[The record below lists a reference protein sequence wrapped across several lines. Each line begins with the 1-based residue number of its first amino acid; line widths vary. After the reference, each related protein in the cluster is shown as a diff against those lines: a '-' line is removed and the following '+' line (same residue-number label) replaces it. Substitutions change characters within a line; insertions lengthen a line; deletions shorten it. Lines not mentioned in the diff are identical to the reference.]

1 MGRLIKNHWG
11 RLIILTASACTLPT
25 QNSQLE
31 AGTDRMQTDQVAS
44 AIEGFIWPKVF
55 WDFISRN
62 LDAAVAPIPVLQILN
77 LIMGLVG
84 IAWEWPLKPLAGSI
98 PHRSIEIRLIIY
110 PLSALLAALLYQ
122 GTDPAIYY
130 LIGIGVY
137 FWAYSEGEVSFCI
150 FGNRISRSY
159 ANKRMYRLSA
169 RSLGL
174 CRNGMDYLKH
184 NNGSVWCIECSR
196 HRSCK

>member
-11 RLIILTASACTLPT
+11 RLIILTAA
-25 QNSQLE
+25 
-31 AGTDRMQTDQVAS
+31 AYQVAS
-44 AIEGFIWPKVF
+44 AVEGFIWPKVF
-55 WDFISRN
+55 FDFISRN

-84 IAWEWPLKPLAGSI
+84 IAWEWPLKPFAGSI

-137 FWAYSEGEVSFCI
+137 FWAYSEGEVVCPEPWTLP
-150 FGNRISRSY
+150 
-159 ANKRMYRLSA
+159 KRH
-169 RSLGL
+169 GL
-174 CRNGMDYLKH
+174 LK
-184 NNGSVWCIECSR
+184 V
-196 HRSCK
+196 

>member
-11 RLIILTASACTLPT
+11 RLIILTAA
-25 QNSQLE
+25 
-31 AGTDRMQTDQVAS
+31 AYQVVS

-62 LDAAVAPIPVLQILN
+62 LDAAVAPVPVLQILN

-137 FWAYSEGEVSFCI
+137 FWAYSEGEVVCPEPWTLP
-150 FGNRISRSY
+150 
-159 ANKRMYRLSA
+159 KRH
-169 RSLGL
+169 GL
-174 CRNGMDYLKH
+174 FKA
-184 NNGSVWCIECSR
+184 
-196 HRSCK
+196 

>member
-11 RLIILTASACTLPT
+11 RLIILTAA
-25 QNSQLE
+25 
-31 AGTDRMQTDQVAS
+31 AYQVAS
-44 AIEGFIWPKVF
+44 AIEAFIWPKVF

-84 IAWEWPLKPLAGSI
+84 LAWEWPLKPLAGSI
-98 PHRSIEIRLIIY
+98 PHRSIETRLIVY

-130 LIGIGVY
+130 LIGVGVY
-137 FWAYSEGEVSFCI
+137 FWAYSEGEVVCPEPWTLP
-150 FGNRISRSY
+150 
-159 ANKRMYRLSA
+159 KRH
-169 RSLGL
+169 GL
-174 CRNGMDYLKH
+174 QK
-184 NNGSVWCIECSR
+184 V
-196 HRSCK
+196 

>member
-11 RLIILTASACTLPT
+11 RLIILTAA
-25 QNSQLE
+25 
-31 AGTDRMQTDQVAS
+31 AYQVAS
-44 AIEGFIWPKVF
+44 AVEGFIWPKVF
-55 WDFISRN
+55 WDFVSRN

-84 IAWEWPLKPLAGSI
+84 IAWEWPLKPFAGSI
-98 PHRSIEIRLIIY
+98 AHRSIEIRLIIY

-137 FWAYSEGEVSFCI
+137 FWAYTEGEVVCPEPWTLP
-150 FGNRISRSY
+150 
-159 ANKRMYRLSA
+159 KRH
-169 RSLGL
+169 GL
-174 CRNGMDYLKH
+174 LKA
-184 NNGSVWCIECSR
+184 
-196 HRSCK
+196 

>member
-11 RLIILTASACTLPT
+11 RLIILTAAAY
-25 QNSQLE
+25 QI
-31 AGTDRMQTDQVAS
+31 AS

-84 IAWEWPLKPLAGSI
+84 IAWEWPLKPFVNTGV
-98 PHRSIEIRLIIY
+98 HRSIEFRLIIY

-137 FWAYSEGEVSFCI
+137 FWAYSEGEVVCPEPWTLP
-150 FGNRISRSY
+150 
-159 ANKRMYRLSA
+159 KRLALMKA
-169 RSLGL
+169 
-174 CRNGMDYLKH
+174 
-184 NNGSVWCIECSR
+184 
-196 HRSCK
+196 

>member
-11 RLIILTASACTLPT
+11 RLIILTAA
-25 QNSQLE
+25 
-31 AGTDRMQTDQVAS
+31 AYQVAS
-44 AIEGFIWPKVF
+44 AVEGFIWPKVF

-62 LDAAVAPIPVLQILN
+62 LDAAVAPVPVLQILN

-137 FWAYSEGEVSFCI
+137 FWAYSEGERKRPVAD
-150 FGNRISRSY
+150 SRSY
-159 ANKRMYRLSA
+159 P
-169 RSLGL
+169 SLTYED
-174 CRNGMDYLKH
+174 R
-184 NNGSVWCIECSR
+184 R
-196 HRSCK
+196 